1 MLKRLSLLLVCFVF
15 GISIYAQ
22 TPAVDIPLTVTDGSA
37 TTILRF
43 GLDPAATDGIDPAIG
58 EQTLPPLP

>member
-1 MLKRLSLLLVCFVF
+1 MLRRLSLLLMWLVF
-15 GISIYAQ
+15 GIITYAQ

-43 GLDPAATDGIDPAIG
+43 GLDPAATDGIDPA
-58 EQTLPPLP
+58 